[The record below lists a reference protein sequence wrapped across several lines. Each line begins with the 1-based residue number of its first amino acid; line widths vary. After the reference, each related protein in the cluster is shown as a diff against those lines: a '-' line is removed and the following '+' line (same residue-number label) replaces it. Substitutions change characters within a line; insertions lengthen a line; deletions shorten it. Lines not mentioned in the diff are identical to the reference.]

1 MDRQEPCGLPS
12 CNCRGAVSRR
22 DFVTVLGAGA
32 AAALSGGLPLMAG
45 PLEPAD
51 FANLVPAEKRLLRPW
66 VESLTARRTRTVYR
80 GRELE
85 KIGMPVGGLCAGQLY
100 LGGDGN
106 LWHWDIFNQQI
117 GTGDGHYAH
126 PPPRESDVLQGF
138 SLLFR
143 GQGNGRWARS
153 TALQP
158 INHPPPL
165 KPEPPFSGVT
175 FCGEYPIGYVE
186 YRDPKQPLEVSLEV
200 FSPFIPLNTDDSS
213 LPATLL
219 HVKIKNVGK
228 EAIETRL
235 YGYLGNAV
243 CCNTGPAGT
252 GTRENRVLRNPRLTM
267 VECSALPGSP
277 SNRPEIVIDDFQN
290 ETYEGWEVEGTAF
303 GAGPVL
309 KSKMPAYQGDV
320 GGPGLRVVNS
330 HAAAPGGDV
339 GEKDRQTGKLTSR
352 PFKIERKYIAF
363 WIGGGNHPGKT
374 CINLLVDGKI
384 VRTATGR
391 NDNRMRPEAFEVHE
405 WEGKTARLEIVDHQT
420 GPWGNIGV
428 GRIAMTDQPG
438 RKPEEQPD
446 FGTMVL
452 GLLGPRPDDE
462 AECEPGGSHSGAS
475 PGAPGESARVSWG
488 PPVGLTIEKRH
499 DPVACLI
506 RPMSIEPGKEA
517 TATYIIAWHFP
528 NLSLRDGGR
537 HYANRFASA
546 RAVAEYVAENYDRLA
561 GQTRLWHD
569 TWYDSTLPYW
579 FLDRTMA
586 NTSILATSTAHR
598 FRNGRFWGWEGVG
611 CCEGTCTHVW
621 HYAQAVARLFPQLE
635 RDLRQRTDFGTAL
648 DPKSGVIQHRGEGAG
663 LAVDGQAGCI
673 LRAYREH
680 QMSASN
686 AFLKPL
692 WPKIKLAMEALV
704 RMDRGEGLIEG
715 AQHNTLD
722 QPWFGKIA
730 WLSSL
735 YVAAARAC
743 EEMAR
748 DLGDE
753 PFAARMREIA
763 RRGGRNIDRELFN
776 GEYYVQIPDREHV
789 RSVGSHNGC
798 EIDQVFGQ
806 SWAHQ
811 LGLGRILKEE
821 NVKAALAA
829 LWKYNFTPDVG
840 PFRKRF
846 PAGRWYAMAGEAGL
860 LMCSWPKGDQARVTQ
875 GFDYYFNECMTGFEY
890 QVAGHMLREGMVM
903 EGLAVARAIHD
914 RYHASRRNPW
924 NEVECGD
931 HYARAMASYGVFLAA
946 CGYEYHGPKGYLAF
960 APRIHAENFRAA
972 FTAAEGWGT
981 FRQKVLDEAGQVRRA
996 LEAAVELKWGSLRL
1010 RTLALVLPNG
1020 VAGRHVTAS
1029 VGDRAVAF
1037 AADTSGGR
1045 VRITLANE
1053 LLLEA
1058 GQSLEIHIE

>member
-1 MDRQEPCGLPS
+1 
-12 CNCRGAVSRR
+12 VSRR
-22 DFVTVLGAGA
+22 EFVAALGAGA

-45 PLEPAD
+45 PLTPAD
-51 FANLVPAEKRLLRPW
+51 FAGLVPADKRLLRPW
-66 VESLTARRTRTVYR
+66 VELLTARGTRTIYR
-80 GRELE
+80 GAELA

-106 LWHWDIFNQQI
+106 LWHWDIFNQQMH
-117 GTGDGHYAH
+117 TGDDHYAH
-126 PPPRESDVLQGF
+126 PPSRESPVFQGF
-138 SLLFR
+138 ALVFGGHDNGGWVRSASLTFPKQPSAHDFPP
-143 GQGNGRWARS
+143 QGGR
-153 TALQP
+153 
-158 INHPPPL
+158 
-165 KPEPPFSGVT
+165 EPPFPDVT

-186 YRDPKQPLEVSLEV
+186 HRDPKLPIAICLEA

-213 LPATLL
+213 LPATLI
-219 HVKIKNVGK
+219 HVKVKNVGDEK
-228 EAIETRL
+228 VTVST
-235 YGYLGNAV
+235 YGFLGNPV
-243 CCNTGPAGT
+243 CCNSDVAGG
-252 GTRENRVLRNPRLTM
+252 GTRENRVVRRARLTM
-267 VECSALPGSP
+267 VECSALPASA
-277 SNRPEIVIDDFQN
+277 SNRPEIVIDDFQKG
-290 ETYEGWEVEGTAF
+290 TYEGWEVEGTAF
-303 GAGPVL
+303 GSGPVL

-330 HAAAPGGDV
+330 HAAAPGNDV
-339 GEKDRQTGKLTSR
+339 REKDQQTGKLTSR
-352 PFKIERKYIAF
+352 PFKIERKFITF

-384 VRTATGR
+384 VRTATGH
-391 NDNRMRPEAFEVHE
+391 NDNRMRRETFDVAG
-405 WEGKTARLEIVDHQT
+405 WEGKTARLEIVDRET
-420 GPWGNIGV
+420 GPWGNIGL
-428 GRIAMTDQPG
+428 GRIAMTDQPAG
-438 RKPEEQPD
+438 RLEEQPD

-452 GLLGPRPDDE
+452 GLLAPRPDDE
-462 AECEPGGSHSGAS
+462 ADCAMNAS
-475 PGAPGESARVSWG
+475 PYGMTLGAPLKPVEASEPLRQLGML
-488 PPVGLTIEKRH
+488 PPG
-499 DPVACLI
+499 PVACLT
-506 RPMSIEPGKEA
+506 RHVSLDPGKEA
-517 TATYIIAWHFP
+517 TATYLIAWHFP

-537 HYANRFASA
+537 HYASRFASA

-586 NTSILATSTAHR
+586 NTSILATSTAQR

-611 CCEGTCTHVW
+611 CCDGTCTHVW

-748 DLGDE
+748 ELGDE
-753 PFAARMREIA
+753 PFAARMAEIA
-763 RRGGRNIDRELFN
+763 RRGGRSIDRELFN
-776 GEYYVQIPDREHV
+776 GEYYLQIPDREHV

-811 LGLGRILKEE
+811 LGLGRILDEH

-846 PAGRWYAMAGEAGL
+846 PAGRWYAMAGEAGM

-890 QVAGHMLREGMVM
+890 QVAGHMLWEGMVT
-903 EGLAVARAIHD
+903 EGLAVARAVHD

-924 NEVECGD
+924 NEIECGD

-946 CGYEYHGPKGYLAF
+946 CGYAYHGPKGYLAF
-960 APRIHAENFRAA
+960 APRVHPEDFRAA

-981 FRQKVLDEAGQVRRA
+981 FRQKVLDEAGQVGQA

-1020 VAGRHVTAS
+1020 VAGNHVT
-1029 VGDRAVAF
+1029 VGVGGKAIAF
-1037 AADTSGGR
+1037 AADASGGR
-1045 VRITLANE
+1045 VRITLADE
-1053 LLLEA
+1053 LVLQA
-1058 GQSLEIHIE
+1058 GQSLEIHIA

>member
-1 MDRQEPCGLPS
+1 
-12 CNCRGAVSRR
+12 VSRR
-22 DFVTVLGAGA
+22 EFVAALGAGA
-32 AAALSGGLPLMAG
+32 AAALGGGLPLMAG
-45 PLEPAD
+45 PLTPAD
-51 FANLVPAEKRLLRPW
+51 FANLVPPEKRLLRPW
-66 VESLTARRTRTVYR
+66 VESLTARGTRTVYR
-80 GRELE
+80 GAELA

-106 LWHWDIFNQQI
+106 LWHWDIFNQEI
-117 GTGDGHYAH
+117 HTGDGHYAK
-126 PPPRESDVLQGF
+126 PPERESRVFQGF
-138 SLLFR
+138 ALLFG
-143 GQGNGRWARS
+143 GQDNGGWVGSARLTFPRAPGPRRS
-153 TALQP
+153 
-158 INHPPPL
+158 
-165 KPEPPFSGVT
+165 KYEPVFSDVT
-175 FCGEYPIGYVE
+175 FCGEYPVGYVKH
-186 YRDPKQPLEVSLEV
+186 RDPDQPIEVSLEV
-200 FSPFIPLNTDDSS
+200 FSPFVPLNTNDSS
-213 LPATLL
+213 VPATLL
-219 HVKIKNVGK
+219 HVRIKNVGK
-228 EAIETRL
+228 AAVEAAV
-235 YGYLGNAV
+235 YGFLGNAV
-243 CCNTGPAGT
+243 CCNTGGAGT
-252 GTRENRVLRNPRLTM
+252 GSKENCVIRHPRLTM
-267 VECSALPGSP
+267 VECGVSPAAP
-277 SNRPEIVIDDFQN
+277 SNRPEIVIDDFQK

-303 GAGPVL
+303 GTGPVL

-330 HAAAPGGDV
+330 HATAPGGSV
-339 GEKDRQTGKLTSR
+339 EEKDGHTGKLTSR
-352 PFKIERKYIAF
+352 PFKIERKFITF

-384 VRTATGR
+384 VRTATGH
-391 NDNRMRPEAFEVHE
+391 NQNRMRVEAFEVHE

-420 GPWGNIGV
+420 GPWGNIGI
-428 GRIAMTDQPG
+428 GRIAMTDQPAG
-438 RKPEEQPD
+438 KLAEQPD

-452 GLLGPRPDDE
+452 GLLGPQADDQ
-462 AECEPGGSHSGAS
+462 ADCDMNNVPMLGMSL
-475 PGAPGESARVSWG
+475 GAPNEPVKARWESPKGW
-488 PPVGLTIEKRH
+488 TINRH
-499 DPVACLI
+499 GPVASLA
-506 RPMSIEPGKEA
+506 RHMSIEPGKEA
-517 TATYIIAWHFP
+517 TATFIIAWHFP

-537 HYANRFASA
+537 YYAARFKSA

-621 HYAQAVARLFPQLE
+621 HYAQAVARLFPELE
-635 RDLRQRTDFGTAL
+635 RNLRRRTDFGTAL
-648 DPKSGVIQHRGEGAG
+648 DPKTGVIQHRGEGAG

-680 QMSASN
+680 QMSASD
-686 AFLKPL
+686 AFLRTL
-692 WPKIKLAMEALV
+692 WPKIKLAMQALV

-735 YVAAARAC
+735 YVVAARAC
-743 EEMAR
+743 QAMAR
-748 DLGDE
+748 EMGDE
-753 PFAARMREIA
+753 PFAKQMAEIV
-763 RRGGRNIDRELFN
+763 RRGGQNIDRELFN
-776 GEYYVQIPDREHV
+776 GEYYQQIPDPQHV

-811 LGLGRILKEE
+811 LGLGRILDER
-821 NVKAALAA
+821 NVKAALAS

-860 LMCSWPKGDQARVTQ
+860 LMCSWPKGDQARVTE
-875 GFDYYFNECMTGFEY
+875 GYDYYFNECMTGFEY
-890 QVAGHMLREGMVM
+890 QVAGHMIWEGMVT
-903 EGLAVARAIHD
+903 EGLAVTRAVHD

-931 HYARAMASYGVFLAA
+931 HYARAMAGYGVFLAA

-960 APRIHAENFRAA
+960 APRIQPEDFRAA

-981 FRQKVLDEAGQVRRA
+981 FRQKCVEPPGHEL
-996 LEAAVELKWGSLRL
+996 LAAIELKWGRLRL
-1010 RTLALVLPNG
+1010 RTLALGLPKE
-1020 VAGRHVTAS
+1020 VAGKQVTLKA
-1029 VGDRAVAF
+1029 GGKAVACT
-1037 AADTSGGR
+1037 AEVSAGR
-1045 VRITLANE
+1045 IHITLASE

-1058 GQSLEIHIE
+1058 GQTLEVRIT

>member
-1 MDRQEPCGLPS
+1 M
-12 CNCRGAVSRR
+12 
-22 DFVTVLGAGA
+22 
-32 AAALSGGLPLMAG
+32 
-45 PLEPAD
+45 
-51 FANLVPAEKRLLRPW
+51 RL
-66 VESLTARRTRTVYR
+66 
-80 GRELE
+80 
-85 KIGMPVGGLCAGQLY
+85 
-100 LGGDGN
+100 
-106 LWHWDIFNQQI
+106 
-117 GTGDGHYAH
+117 
-126 PPPRESDVLQGF
+126 
-138 SLLFR
+138 
-143 GQGNGRWARS
+143 
-153 TALQP
+153 
-158 INHPPPL
+158 
-165 KPEPPFSGVT
+165 
-175 FCGEYPIGYVE
+175 
-186 YRDPKQPLEVSLEV
+186 
-200 FSPFIPLNTDDSS
+200 
-213 LPATLL
+213 
-219 HVKIKNVGK
+219 
-228 EAIETRL
+228 
-235 YGYLGNAV
+235 
-243 CCNTGPAGT
+243 
-252 GTRENRVLRNPRLTM
+252 
-267 VECSALPGSP
+267 
-277 SNRPEIVIDDFQN
+277 
-290 ETYEGWEVEGTAF
+290 
-303 GAGPVL
+303 
-309 KSKMPAYQGDV
+309 
-320 GGPGLRVVNS
+320 
-330 HAAAPGGDV
+330 
-339 GEKDRQTGKLTSR
+339 
-352 PFKIERKYIAF
+352 
-363 WIGGGNHPGKT
+363 
-374 CINLLVDGKI
+374 
-384 VRTATGR
+384 
-391 NDNRMRPEAFEVHE
+391 EAFEVHE
-405 WEGKTARLEIVDHQT
+405 WEGKTARLEIVDHET

-428 GRIAMTDQPG
+428 GRIVMTDQPAG
-438 RKPEEQPD
+438 KLEDKPD

-452 GLLGPRPDDE
+452 GLLGPQPSDQADCDMNASTAGISLGAAR
-462 AECEPGGSHSGAS
+462 EPVK
-475 PGAPGESARVSWG
+475 ARWE
-488 PPVGLTIEKRH
+488 PPMGWTANRH
-499 DPVACLI
+499 GPVACLT
-506 RPMSIEPGKEA
+506 RTMSIEPGKEA
-517 TATYIIAWHFP
+517 TATYVIAWHFP
-528 NLSLRDGGR
+528 NLSLKDGGR
-537 HYANRFASA
+537 YYASRFASA
-546 RAVAEYVAENYDRLA
+546 RAVAEYVAENYERLA

-586 NTSILATSTAHR
+586 NTSILATSTAQR

-611 CCEGTCTHVW
+611 CCDGTCTHVW
-621 HYAQAVARLFPQLE
+621 HYAQAVARLFPELE

-680 QMSASN
+680 QMSASD

-704 RMDRGEGLIEG
+704 RMDRGEGLLEG

-748 DLGDE
+748 ELGDE
-753 PFAARMREIA
+753 PYAARMREIA
-763 RRGGRNIDRELFN
+763 RRGGRSIDRELFN
-776 GEYYVQIPDREHV
+776 GEYYLQIPDREHV

-811 LGLGRILKEE
+811 LGLGRILDER

-846 PAGRWYAMAGEAGL
+846 PAGRWYAMAGEAGM

-890 QVAGHMLREGMVM
+890 QVAGHMLWEGMVT

-960 APRIHAENFRAA
+960 APRIHPEDFRAA

-981 FRQKVLDEAGQVRRA
+981 FRQRVLDQAGQVGQA
-996 LEAAVELKWGSLRL
+996 LEAAIELKWGSLRL
-1010 RTLALVLPNG
+1010 RTLALALPNG
-1020 VAGRHVTAS
+1020 VAGNHVTVS
-1029 VGDRAVAF
+1029 VGGKAVAF

-1045 VRITLANE
+1045 IRITLSDD
-1053 LLLEA
+1053 LVLHA
-1058 GQSLEIHIE
+1058 GHSLEIHIG